1 MSSNRPDVCGP
12 REDGMER
19 YRVDWTQAPS
29 VSMAVVEA
37 VADAENVDPLELDPL
52 NEAIDPDALDAL
64 FPPCEERVE
73 GSVHEVSLQFNECH
87 VTVRDTGEVV
97 VRTAG
102 PTLGS

>member
-12 REDGMER
+12 REDDIDR

-37 VADAENVDPLELDPL
+37 VADAEDVDPLDLEPL
-52 NEAIDPDALDAL
+52 NDAIDPDALDSL
-64 FPPCEERVE
+64 FSQGGAPAD
-73 GSVHEVSLQFNECH
+73 GSVHEVSLQFNGCH

-97 VRTAG
+97 VRSAG
-102 PTLGS
+102 PTVGA